1 MTQKYNVETTAVIDR
16 NPVGS
21 EIVLPAKAAKYYES
35 VGYVRILSE
44 VKPKAKPK
52 SALAKKASAPKKPAA
67 KTTASKPKEK

>member
-44 VKPKAKPK
+44 VKPKSKPK
-52 SALAKKASAPKKPAA
+52 SVPAKKASAPKKPAT
-67 KTTASKPKEK
+67 KTSKTATKK